1 VKIKQAFQSLP
12 RYLKAIIIL
21 AIVTLLLLFL
31 RRPLMLAAGN
41 FLIISK
47 QPETADAIYI
57 LSGGPDTR
65 AKEGAKLFFTGF
77 AHKIFCTGEN
87 KHEFLRLFD
96 IDLTEAE
103 MTAQA
108 LRLEGVPDS
117 VIYLI
122 PRGTSTRE
130 EAAIVAKHSASMQFK
145 KVIVVSDMFHTRRI
159 RYVFKPHFSKA
170 NIELIIVGA
179 PSLVYNEQLW
189 WANESGL
196 IMVNNEYIKLFY
208 YWLNY

>member
-1 VKIKQAFQSLP
+1 MPK
-12 RYLKAIIIL
+12 YLKAIML
-21 AIVTLLLLFL
+21 IVMVTFLIFLL
-31 RRPLMLAAGN
+31 RRPLMLAVGN
-41 FLIISK
+41 FLIVSQ
-47 QPETADAIYI
+47 QPEQADAIYI

-65 AKEGAKLFFTGF
+65 GKEGAKLFFTGF
-77 AHKIFCTGEN
+77 SKRIYCTGEN

-103 MTAQA
+103 LTTRA
-108 LRLEGVPDS
+108 LKLEGVPDS
-117 VIYLI
+117 SIYLI
-122 PRGTSTRE
+122 EQGTSTRE
-130 EAAIVAKHSASMQFK
+130 EAKIVAHHAAAHEFT

-179 PSLVYNEQLW
+179 PSLVYNEQMW

-208 YWLNY
+208 YWLKY